1 MQCPNCGTENPEGTH
16 FCSNCGAKLES
27 QTVPEQPQTQPTEP
41 VQPAQTQPL
50 YSQVTESPAQP
61 AQPTDQMP
69 YQYGAPQPEPTQQ
82 TYQYGTPQP
91 DQQSPYGSA
100 PQPQP
105 QSGQSYQ
112 AGYQPAPAQKKG
124 PNKGL
129 IIGIVAAV
137 VVALVAVIAIGGKKG
152 DEPAAPEP
160 APTEVSTDGS
170 GSSDDEPASTDDQT
184 DSTGEQT
191 DSEDHSTAAYAL
203 AVSGDGVTLGDR
215 VTDTT
220 EGYGYSF
227 CPLPGMTQE
236 DTDGR
241 LYCDSSDPYM
251 VAIAFAG
258 ENSDGDDAEGWA
270 DWFANSNED
279 YADFDLLVMGADKT
293 TFTLQGV
300 TPDKDGDI
308 LVVRGLVNDDTVQL
322 LCIYYKA
329 ADAGEVLPSV
339 VAVAD
344 SFQAGTGTGN
354 D

>member
-91 DQQSPYGSA
+91 EQQPPYGSA

-220 EGYGYSF
+220 EG
-227 CPLPGMTQE
+227 
-236 DTDGR
+236 
-241 LYCDSSDPYM
+241 
-251 VAIAFAG
+251 
-258 ENSDGDDAEGWA
+258 WA
-270 DWFANSNED
+270 DFFANDNDD
-279 YADFDLLVMGADKT
+279 YADFGLEVTQSDRDS
-293 TFTLQGV
+293 FTLEGTQA
-300 TPDKDGDI
+300 DNDGD
-308 LVVRGLVNDDTVQL
+308 LVYIRGLVNYDTVQL
-322 LCIYYKA
+322 IALYYKESEK
-329 ADAGEVLPSV
+329 DEMLPYV
-339 VAVAD
+339 EAVAS
-344 SFQAGTGTGN
+344 SFEAGTGTGN